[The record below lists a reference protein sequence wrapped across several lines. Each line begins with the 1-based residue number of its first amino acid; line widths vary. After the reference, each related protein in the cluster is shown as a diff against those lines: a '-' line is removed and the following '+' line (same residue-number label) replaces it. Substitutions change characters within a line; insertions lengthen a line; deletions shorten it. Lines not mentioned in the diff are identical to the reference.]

1 MGVGDF
7 CKSLDVD
14 DIGIGIAQSFH
25 INRLGFV
32 GYGRLKSAFFFGVD
46 KGGGYPRGQGQGMCK
61 EVIGSAVD
69 GLGGYDMLPAF
80 GKSLNGV
87 VYGGGTRRGCK
98 GGRATFKRG
107 NAAFENILGRVGQSA
122 VNVAG
127 VPETEAVGSVLRIV
141 ENKRSG
147 RINLSLIHI

>member
-7 CKSLDVD
+7 CKSLNFDDV
-14 DIGIGIAQSFH
+14 GIGIAQSFD
-25 INRLGFV
+25 INRLGLF
-32 GYGRLKSAFFFGVD
+32 GYGRFKSALLLGID

-98 GGRATFKRG
+98 GGRTAFERG
-107 NAAFENILGRVGQSA
+107 NAAFENILGGVGQSA

-127 VPETEAVGSVLRIV
+127 VP
-141 ENKRSG
+141 
-147 RINLSLIHI
+147 